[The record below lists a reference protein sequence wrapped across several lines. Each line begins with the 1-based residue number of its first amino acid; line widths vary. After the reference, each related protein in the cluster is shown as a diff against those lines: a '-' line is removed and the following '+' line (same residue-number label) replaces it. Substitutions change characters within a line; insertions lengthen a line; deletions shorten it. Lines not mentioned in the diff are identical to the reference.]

1 METLNSILKI
11 FANVIT
17 VGGVLYGAYGGIQ
30 LGLAI
35 KDHQGPAI
43 GQAIMQIAGAAAIIL
58 AGATIA
64 SVQFGS

>member
-1 METLNSILKI
+1 METLNSILST

-17 VGGVLYGAYGGIQ
+17 VGGVLYGGIQ

-64 SVQFGS
+64 GVQFGS

>member
-1 METLNSILKI
+1 METLNSILST

-43 GQAIMQIAGAAAIIL
+43 GPAIMQIAGAAAIIL

-64 SVQFGS
+64 GVQFGS